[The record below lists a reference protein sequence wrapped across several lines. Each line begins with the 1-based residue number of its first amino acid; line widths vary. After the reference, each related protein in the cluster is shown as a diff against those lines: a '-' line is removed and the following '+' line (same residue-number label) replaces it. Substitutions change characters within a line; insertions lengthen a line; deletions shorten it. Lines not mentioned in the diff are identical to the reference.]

1 MLSSPRYMIFF
12 TTTGILV
19 KNKGISSCRCQAA
32 LCSLWFPAPPDDKV
46 HTTQSQQQQQIKPIQ
61 WSSAHQYF
69 HRLCKY
75 DSYLKETNFAVVPF
89 WAESTTFLRPIFF
102 VILQEQMTHYHLSDF
117 DIWKTFSRKM
127 NTVSLFLQRKS
138 WQLCANEELRT
149 FKKTSDVGKHI
160 SRGELGRFWL

>member
-19 KNKGISSCRCQAA
+19 KTKGISSCRCQAA

-89 WAESTTFLRPIFF
+89 WAESTTFLRQYFSLFCENKWHTTISQTLIFGRHF
-102 VILQEQMTHYHLSDF
+102 LEKWTQWACSFKERADSCVLMKNFEL
-117 DIWKTFSRKM
+117 SRKHQM
-127 NTVSLFLQRKS
+127 
-138 WQLCANEELRT
+138 
-149 FKKTSDVGKHI
+149 
-160 SRGELGRFWL
+160 